1 MISVAQMRINIDQTA
16 VKRMLDEPGG
26 PVAWNMDRRA
36 KRVATRARQ
45 LAPGSMKRKITTST
59 ASGHV
64 RVECSHP
71 AVLYVIQGTRPHI
84 IRPNRRKAL
93 RWSSGG
99 RFVFAKL
106 VHHPGNRANNF
117 LLKAMREASGR

>member
-1 MISVAQMRINIDQTA
+1 MAQMKIDIDQAA
-16 VKRMLDEPGG
+16 VRRMLDEPGG

-71 AVLYVIQGTRPHI
+71 AALYVLLGTKRHFIRQGKAPG
-84 IRPNRRKAL
+84 KAL
-93 RWSSGG
+93 KFKMGG
-99 RFVFAKL
+99 RMAFARW
-106 VHHPGNRANNF
+106 VDHPGNKANNF